1 MNIEHTMYV
10 LYLYEI
16 EHTIYASILTT
27 PEHQQA
33 QIRRKFCFYVMPVV
47 LCHASVSL
55 FMEGHVL
62 ITGINQKT
70 ILPLAKK
77 I

>member
-1 MNIEHTMYV
+1 MD
-10 LYLYEI
+10 EI
-16 EHTIYASILTT
+16 EHTVYASILTT

-33 QIRRKFCFYVMPVV
+33 QKRRKFCFYVMPVT
-47 LCHASVSL
+47 ASVSL

>member
-1 MNIEHTMYV
+1 MDEMEHIV
-10 LYLYEI
+10 
-16 EHTIYASILTT
+16 YASILTT

-33 QIRRKFCFYVMPVV
+33 QIGRKFCFYAMPVT
-47 LCHASVSL
+47 ASISL
-55 FMEGHVL
+55 FIEGHVL
-62 ITGINQKT
+62 LTDINQKT

>member
-1 MNIEHTMYV
+1 MDEMEHRV
-10 LYLYEI
+10 
-16 EHTIYASILTT
+16 YASLLTT

-33 QIRRKFCFYVMPVV
+33 QLGRKFWFYVMPIT
-47 LCHASVSL
+47 ASIAL
-55 FMEGHVL
+55 FMEGDVL
-62 ITGINQKT
+62 LTDINQKT

>member
-1 MNIEHTMYV
+1 MD
-10 LYLYEI
+10 EI
-16 EHTIYASILTT
+16 EHTGYASILTT

-33 QIRRKFCFYVMPVV
+33 QIGRKFHFYVMLVT
-47 LCHASVSL
+47 ASISL
-55 FMEGHVL
+55 FMEGHML
-62 ITGINQKT
+62 LTDINQKT